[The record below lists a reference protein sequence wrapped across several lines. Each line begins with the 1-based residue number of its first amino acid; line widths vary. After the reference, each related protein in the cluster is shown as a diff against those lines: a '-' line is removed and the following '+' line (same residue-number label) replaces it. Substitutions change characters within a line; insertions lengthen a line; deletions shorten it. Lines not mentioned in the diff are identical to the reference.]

1 MASAVWRV
9 AVTVPQAA
17 APSFEAAMQ
26 SLAASVVSLDAGDG
40 RWCVQGLSSRP
51 PERAALALA
60 LNLAAVASD
69 LPAPEVTIEPVA
81 EEDWL
86 ARGLK
91 DLPPLCIGPFFVHGA
106 HVSEQPPQGSIA
118 LQIEA
123 GMAFGSGHH
132 ASTAGCLEA
141 LARLR
146 HRPVGQV
153 LDVGCGSGILGVAAA
168 KLWRCPVLAVDIDPD
183 AVAETKISARVNGVA
198 PHLRAL
204 RVDGVDHPRVRAA
217 APFDLV
223 VANILA
229 RPLKRLAPGLRKIVG
244 AGGWVILGGFIAAD
258 ALQVAAPYRALGL
271 TPIGIRSAAGWAT
284 LMLQQSR
291 P

>member
-17 APSFEAAMQ
+17 APAFEAAMQ
-26 SLAASVVSLDAGDG
+26 SLAASVVSLDAGG
-40 RWCVQGLSSRP
+40 GCWCVQGLSSRP

-60 LNLAAVASD
+60 LNLAAVASG
-69 LPAPEVTIEPVA
+69 LPAPEATIEPVA

-86 ARGLK
+86 ARGLR
-91 DLPPLCIGPFFVHGA
+91 DLPPLRIGPFFVHGA
-106 HVSEQPPQGSIA
+106 HVHEPPPLGSIA
-118 LQIEA
+118 LQVEA

-141 LARLR
+141 LAGLR
-146 HRPVGQV
+146 HHTVRRV
-153 LDVGCGSGILGVAAA
+153 LDVGCGSGILGIAAA

-183 AVAETKISARVNGVA
+183 AVAETRANARINGVA
-198 PHLRAL
+198 PCVRAL
-204 RVDGVDHPRVRAA
+204 CVDGVHHPLVRAA

-229 RPLKRLAPGLRKIVG
+229 RPLKRLAPSLREIVG
-244 AGGWVILGGFIAAD
+244 AGGWIILGGFIAAD
-258 ALQVAAPYRALGL
+258 ARQVAAPYRAIGL
-271 TPIGIRSAAGWAT
+271 ALRSIHRAQGWAT
-284 LMLQQSR
+284 VVLER
-291 P
+291 RGP

>member
-1 MASAVWRV
+1 MAGTVWRV
-9 AVTVPQAA
+9 SVTVPEAA
-17 APSFEAAMQ
+17 APAFEAALQ

-40 RWCVQGLSSRP
+40 RWCVQGLAGGP
-51 PERAALALA
+51 PDRTALTLALS
-60 LNLAAVASD
+60 LAAAASG
-69 LPAPEVTIEPVA
+69 LPPPAVTIEPVA

-91 DLPPLCIGPFFVHGA
+91 DLPPLGIGPFFVRGA
-106 HVSEQPPQGSIA
+106 HVEEPGPPGSIA

-183 AVAETKISARVNGVA
+183 AVAETRLSARVNGVA
-198 PHLRAL
+198 PYLRAL
-204 RVDGVDHPRVRAA
+204 RVDGVHHPCVRAA
-217 APFDLV
+217 APFDIV

-229 RPLKRLAPGLRKIVG
+229 RPLKRLAPGLGLVLRT
-244 AGGWVILGGFIAAD
+244 GGIAILGGFLAAD
-258 ALQVAAPYRALGL
+258 ARQVAAPYQALGFRL
-271 TPIGIRSAAGWAT
+271 LSLRSPEGWAT
-284 LMLQQSR
+284 LVLQLR
-291 P
+291 RR

>member
-1 MASAVWRV
+1 MAGTVWRV
-9 AVTVPQAA
+9 AVTVPEAA
-17 APSFEAAMQ
+17 APAFEAALQ
-26 SLAASVVSLDAGDG
+26 SLAASVVSLDAGAG
-40 RWCVQGLSSRP
+40 RWCVQGLAGRP
-51 PERAALALA
+51 PDRAALALA
-60 LNLAAVASD
+60 LSLAAAASG
-69 LPAPEVTIEPVA
+69 LPPPEVTVEPVA

-106 HVSEQPPQGSIA
+106 HVSEQPPLGGIV

-132 ASTAGCLEA
+132 ASTAGCLKA

-146 HRPVGQV
+146 HRPLGRV

-168 KLWRCPVLAVDIDPD
+168 KLWRCKVLAVDIDPD
-183 AVAETKISARVNGVA
+183 AVAETIISARVNGVA
-198 PHLRAL
+198 PQLRAL
-204 RVDGVDHPRVRAA
+204 RVDGADHPRVRAA

-229 RPLKRLAPGLRKIVG
+229 RPLKRLAPCLGRVVA
-244 AGGWVILGGFIAAD
+244 AGGWVILGGFLAD
-258 ALQVAAPYRALGL
+258 DARQVAALYRA
-271 TPIGIRSAAGWAT
+271 IGFKLFSICSAAGWAT
-284 LMLQQSR
+284 LVLQQR
-291 P
+291 RR

>member
-1 MASAVWRV
+1 MASTVWRV
-9 AVTVPQAA
+9 AVTVPEAA
-17 APSFEAAMQ
+17 APTFEAALQ

-40 RWCVQGLSSRP
+40 RWSVQGMAGRP
-51 PERAALALA
+51 PDRAKLALA
-60 LNLAAVASD
+60 LELAAAATGL
-69 LPAPEVTIEPVA
+69 LPPEVTIEPVA

-91 DLPPLCIGPFFVHGA
+91 DLPPLRIGPFFVYGA
-106 HVSEQPPQGSIA
+106 HVREQPPLGSIA
-118 LQIEA
+118 LRVEA

-141 LARLR
+141 LAQLR
-146 HRPVGQV
+146 HRSVGQV
-153 LDVGCGSGILGVAAA
+153 LDVGCGSGILGIAAA

-183 AVAETKISARVNGVA
+183 AVAETRANARVNGVT
-198 PHLRAL
+198 PNLRAL

-217 APFDLV
+217 APFDIV

-229 RPLKRLAPGLRKIVG
+229 RPLKRLAPGLSRVLG
-244 AGGWVILGGFIAAD
+244 TGGIAILGGFIAAD

-271 TPIGIRSAAGWAT
+271 RLLRIRCAEGWAT
-284 LMLQQSR
+284 VVLQLR
-291 P
+291 RR